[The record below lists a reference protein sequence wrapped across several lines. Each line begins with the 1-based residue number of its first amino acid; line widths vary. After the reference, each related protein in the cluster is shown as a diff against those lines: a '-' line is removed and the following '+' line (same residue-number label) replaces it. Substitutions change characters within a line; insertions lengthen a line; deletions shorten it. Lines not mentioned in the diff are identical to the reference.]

1 MVKMKNILVLEDD
14 DFECK
19 ILKTIINKLERDCYI
34 YECHNCEKAYY
45 ISLENPIHLFLVDV
59 RLENNYDF
67 SGFTFIQNIRQ
78 ISRYNEVPVIFIS
91 SLEGYELMAF
101 RKMHCYDFITKP
113 YKEEDIQE
121 IIENA
126 LSLKA
131 SDTGSSF
138 IGFETGGIY
147 YPIETNSIYY
157 LEANGRTVYVHTDS
171 DIIELSGKSL
181 KECYKLLDK
190 HMFCQVHKS
199 YIISRKYIKKIDFPK
214 RTIYI
219 KNKPGTEKIIIGVK
233 YKDKLHEW
241 LYDI

>member
-1 MVKMKNILVLEDD
+1 ML
-14 DFECK
+14 
-19 ILKTIINKLERDCYI
+19 Y
-34 YECHNCEKAYY
+34 
-45 ISLENPIHLFLVDV
+45 HL
-59 RLENNYDF
+59 
-67 SGFTFIQNIRQ
+67 
-78 ISRYNEVPVIFIS
+78 
-91 SLEGYELMAF
+91 
-101 RKMHCYDFITKP
+101 
-113 YKEEDIQE
+113 
-121 IIENA
+121 ENA

-157 LEANGRTVYVHTDS
+157 LEANRRTVYVHTDS